1 MPIFLKISFMSQSTQ
16 NLSAALR
23 ILNVNP
29 ASTAASVFV
38 EGNSA
43 IISDMHTLSCHG
55 LDFCYILW
63 QVPVQSSRKEPQ
75 LTRNTFSGE
84 ALLLILLKSTQEW
97 WAWPSTWNLPLSTK
111 AELCSLPL
119 CRAADVVFAEGWSLK
134 WHKLLPSSASP
145 LPLLFPGSEPPS
157 LFPEVFPT
165 TQVPPLAP
173 WFLITSSKH
182 LRPSPPNLQSRLR
195 L

>member
-84 ALLLILLKSTQEW
+84 ALLLILLKSTQE
-97 WAWPSTWNLPLSTK
+97 
-111 AELCSLPL
+111 
-119 CRAADVVFAEGWSLK
+119 
-134 WHKLLPSSASP
+134 
-145 LPLLFPGSEPPS
+145 
-157 LFPEVFPT
+157 
-165 TQVPPLAP
+165 
-173 WFLITSSKH
+173 
-182 LRPSPPNLQSRLR
+182 
-195 L
+195 